1 MTRHR
6 GFSTRTAFLLA
17 AVLAVACAMA
27 RAQTDYPVKPIRLV
41 VPFPPGGSVDLNA
54 RLLAIK
60 FSEVLGQQ
68 IVVDNRAGASGQI
81 GSEMVGRSAPDGYTL
96 LLQSNPFVTSTIL
109 YAKPLYDPVN
119 DFVPISL
126 LSTVATAGRCPS
138 LGAGP
143 IGAGADRIRARAPGA
158 AQLRVLGDRQQLA
171 HDRGALQSA
180 RQDEHHGDP
189 VQRRRACARRGGE
202 RRSAHLLLER
212 LGDRA
217 HGRSEA
223 AAGARS
229 ERRRNHRRSCPAFRR
244 LRRPACPVSSSMHG
258 TACSRRRARH
268 RSSSLS

>member
-143 IGAGADRIRARAPGA
+143 IGAGADRIRARAPG
-158 AQLRVLGDRQQLA
+158 QLNYASSGIGSNS
-171 HDRGALQSA
+171 HMT
-180 RQDEHHGDP
+180 
-189 VQRRRACARRGGE
+189 GE
-202 RRSAHLLLER
+202 LLICSP
-212 LGDRA
+212 
-217 HGRSEA
+217 GRTSW
-223 AAGARS
+223 
-229 ERRRNHRRSCPAFRR
+229 
-244 LRRPACPVSSSMHG
+244 
-258 TACSRRRARH
+258 
-268 RSSSLS
+268 RSSSKAAGLRSPRR